1 MYIEV
6 DGDQRYVIQIIKIAE
21 ENLAANQSAETEE

>member
-21 ENLAANQSAETEE
+21 ENLAASKPVETEE